1 MKNNYLTLN
10 LNTIMVS
17 ILIILF
23 ISGCENNNSKDQ
35 TVVYLTLGD
44 MSYVADDSLYGNQKL
59 DVPEITQGVM
69 DNGGELAF
77 IDRPATDKRP
87 QRWSQLPQLT
97 LAWDNPTYMYL
108 SHGLGFVRLSY
119 QSAQTIKDAIEYT
132 KENLNY
138 SPLTSIKDGIPSF
151 VDWYKGYYKK

>member
-1 MKNNYLTLN
+1 MKNYYLVRQFLTM
-10 LNTIMVS
+10 IFCVS
-17 ILIILF
+17 IGLN
-23 ISGCENNNSKDQ
+23 ISGCADSNSKDQ
-35 TVVYLTLGD
+35 TVVYLKLED

-69 DNGGELAF
+69 DNGGVLAF

-97 LAWDNPTYMYL
+97 LAWDNPTYIYL

-132 KENLNY
+132 KEKRLK
-138 SPLTSIKDGIPSF
+138 LVIF
-151 VDWYKGYYKK
+151 